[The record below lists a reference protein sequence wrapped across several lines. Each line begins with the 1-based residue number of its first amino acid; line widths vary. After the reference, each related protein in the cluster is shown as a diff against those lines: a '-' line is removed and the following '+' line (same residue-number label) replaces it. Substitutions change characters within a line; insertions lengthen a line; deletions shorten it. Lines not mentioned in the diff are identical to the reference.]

1 MPMRMLRS
9 SQRELGVLGSEGS
22 EALAFWYWEKE
33 LGHGI
38 PRDRRFRFGF
48 CVIVPC
54 GLSRIVWWTLCAI
67 FSGGFL
73 YNKLDIR
80 TALIE
85 SRTRLGHPLMLV
97 KGNCVLHN
105 FKYLLLEVKCARDLN
120 ERCFRPHLRES
131 HLLSCILSHSQ
142 NNDRPTNML
151 TSGFTNARVSRFLVF
166 WVVTSALLASLMDT
180 KYYIHIEV
188 VPHLWVYGQFWRLLT
203 WQVSWVLVW
212 NGMGNKI

>member
-1 MPMRMLRS
+1 LKQSTRRPSRRGLLVGGKSTSNGPHLVIGITAREAETSCSMPMRMLRS
-9 SQRELGVLGSEGS
+9 SQRGLGVLGSEGS
-22 EALAFWYWEKE
+22 EALAFWYWKKE
-33 LGHGI
+33 LGYGI
-38 PRDRRFRFGF
+38 PRDRRFWFGF

-85 SRTRLGHPLMLV
+85 SRTRPGHPLMLA

-131 HLLSCILSHSQ
+131 PFLTRKTMTAPPTCLLQAS
-142 NNDRPTNML
+142 PTHGCPDFWS
-151 TSGFTNARVSRFLVF
+151 SGL
-166 WVVTSALLASLMDT
+166 LLARYS
-180 KYYIHIEV
+180 
-188 VPHLWVYGQFWRLLT
+188 
-203 WQVSWVLVW
+203 QV
-212 NGMGNKI
+212 